1 MKEKTAISFQD
12 IYPLLEN
19 FIIPQKKTTQVSLE
33 KATELVLAQNIY
45 SPFNVPSFN
54 NSAMDGWAYSSKDI
68 LSEGFTLKE
77 VGSSFAGH
85 PYTGSLNLG
94 ECVRIMTGAMLPD
107 EADTVTKQEIITA
120 EGTSIHF
127 PEKVRPNENVR
138 FKGEEFLSGD
148 LVLEAGTLLR
158 SGHISLLASLGIETL
173 TVYKKIRVAFFST
186 GDELQTFGKPLK
198 AGHIYDSNRYSLQS
212 MLQEC
217 GIEFIDLGILCD
229 NADSL
234 KKTLLEIA
242 PKVDAIITSGGV
254 SVGQA
259 DLTRLVVNEIG
270 TIQPWYCKIRPG
282 KPLAFGKIGNT
293 YFFGLPGN
301 PTASQVT
308 FHMIVRFALNLLMGI
323 TKPYIPITLARVKS
337 PIRKKAGVTEF
348 QRGRL
353 FFENG
358 SVVVD
363 ASGTQK
369 TSALSSM
376 ATSNCFILLPEQ
388 TQEVESGELVSVLP
402 FYGVCS

>member
-12 IYPLLEN
+12 IYLLLEN
-19 FIIPQKKTTQVSLE
+19 FIIPQKKTIQISLE
-33 KATELVLAQNIY
+33 KATGLVLAQDIH

-54 NSAMDGWAYSSKDI
+54 NSAMDGWAYNSKDI
-68 LSEGFTLKE
+68 LPGGFTLKE

-85 PYTGSLNLG
+85 PYTGSLNSG

-107 EADTVTKQEIITA
+107 GADTVTKQEIVTA
-120 EGTSIHF
+120 QGTNIHF
-127 PEKVRPNENVR
+127 PEKVQPNENVR

-148 LVLEAGTLLR
+148 LILEVGTLLH

-173 TVYKKIRVAFFST
+173 TVYEKIRVAFFST
-186 GDELQTFGKPLK
+186 GDELQTIGETLK
-198 AGHIYDSNRYSLQS
+198 AGHIYDSNRYGLQS

-217 GIEFIDLGILCD
+217 GIEFIDLGILRD

-270 TIQPWYCKIRPG
+270 SIQPWYCKIRPG

-301 PTASQVT
+301 PTATQVT
-308 FHMIVRFALNLLMGI
+308 FHVIVRFALNLLMGI
-323 TKPYIPITLARVKS
+323 TKPHIPITLARTKS

-358 SVVVD
+358 SVVVET
-363 ASGTQK
+363 SGTQK
-369 TSALSSM
+369 TGILSSM
-376 ATSNCFILLPEQ
+376 ASSNCFILIPEQ
-388 TQEVESGELVSVLP
+388 TQSIESGELVFVLP
-402 FYGVCS
+402 FYGACS